1 MSNNINE
8 SITGKWLVREIFFD
22 KQNIVIPNQFGK
34 EFKMSGSISDIMK
47 KINKIWKDFDGY
59 QIDLIEG
66 NCDTYS
72 SIINKAKLPEDWHLV
87 P

>member
-1 MSNNINE
+1 MSNNINQP
-8 SITGKWLVREIFFD
+8 IIGKWLVREIFFD

-47 KINKIWKDFDGY
+47 KINKVWKDFDGY

-66 NCDTYS
+66 NCDNYCE
-72 SIINKAKLPEDWHLV
+72 IIKKAQLPEDWHLV
-87 P
+87 S